1 MRPLLAFTFALSACA
16 RPVSAP
22 VAAVHTAAPRVEPAM
37 SLSRFEPR
45 DENPLASRRACSI
58 GPSELACETKLLAS
72 VLRATP
78 ATPATPATGARAAP
92 EVQAITREDGSVL
105 YAQALRTGVSQ
116 ARLRSSLP
124 VTARR

>member
-45 DENPLASRRACSI
+45 DENPLASRRACPI

-78 ATPATPATGARAAP
+78 AAPATGARAAP

>member
-22 VAAVHTAAPRVEPAM
+22 VAAVHTAAPRAEPSI

-45 DENPLASRRACSI
+45 DENPRLSRRACPI

-72 VLRATP
+72 ALRATP
-78 ATPATPATGARAAP
+78 ARSEHDKAP

-105 YAQALRTGVSQ
+105 YVQALRTGVSQ